1 MSSDDVE
8 WWNSTLT
15 KFYEVNDASKLDSV
29 HRIVSRYVPDR
40 TEKLARMLHQ
50 KYGTVWI
57 DFEEM
62 VHAGV
67 FIVDE
72 KNDDEDKG
80 DGDYAWRMA
89 MRKMHGD
96 NGGDGDYSED
106 GDASDED
113 GADPFAASYSSGAGD
128 QSVPIP

>member
-8 WWNSTLT
+8 WWSSTLT

-40 TEKLARMLHQ
+40 TKKLARMLHQ

-80 DGDYAWRMA
+80 DGD
-89 MRKMHGD
+89 
-96 NGGDGDYSED
+96 
-106 GDASDED
+106 ASDED
-113 GADPFAASYSSGAGD
+113 GADPFAASRLSGAGD
-128 QSVPIP
+128 ESVPIP

>member
-80 DGDYAWRMA
+80 DGD
-89 MRKMHGD
+89 D
-96 NGGDGDYSED
+96 GGDGDFSED
-106 GDASDED
+106 EDASDED
-113 GADPFAASYSSGAGD
+113 GADPFAASRLSGAGD
-128 QSVPIP
+128 ESVPIP